1 MKKKFGCSTLI
12 LILFLIFM
20 FLGTIVNFIVNIE
33 WFSEVKYLSVYFTKI
48 VAIIKLMI
56 PIFLTVFIVIWIYYL
71 SLKKSI
77 QKSNLITVS
86 SKSNKVFAVINA
98 IISLVVSIAVSTKY
112 WYIILQ
118 FVNSVDFNIK
128 DPIFNHDVSFY
139 MFKLPLIQSVYS
151 ILMNLMI
158 FLVVVTFIMYVILTA
173 KDEFSFRRS
182 FSSIRNFK
190 SGITE
195 FAGKQLAVVSC
206 LILLLLSLG
215 YLIKIWNLVYSPRGV
230 VFGASYTDI
239 KVSLLFYKII
249 AVFSLIASI
258 VVLVSILSSKIKPI
272 IVSIVTII
280 LLVVVENIASIT
292 VQNFVVRSN
301 EKTLEKK
308 YISYNIDYTKKGFN
322 IEDIEQQTYPL
333 ENKLTIK
340 DIEDN
345 KTTIDNIKVNSYA
358 PALEYYNQLQVLKYY
373 YKFNDIDIDRYNI
386 DNKYTQV
393 FIAPRE
399 IDVDA
404 LKENANT
411 WQNRHLTYT
420 HGYGV
425 VMSKVNSVTSNGNP
439 DFLIRDL
446 PIKNTSG
453 IKIDNPRIYYGEQ
466 TDDYAVVNTKIGEL
480 DYPEGSTNKMSNYDG
495 TAGISMSLPNKILYS
510 LYYKNFNF
518 LLSRDITKDSKI
530 LINRNIKD
538 RVSKVAPFLI
548 YDNDPYIV
556 INNGKLYWIIDAYT
570 VSDRYPFSEPYNGI
584 NYIRNSVKVIVDAY
598 NGEMNFYIV
607 DKDDPI
613 AQLYSKIFPKLF
625 KKYEDVP
632 DGMKEHFRYPEDLFT
647 LQCYVLNK
655 YHITDPSV
663 FYSGDDLWEISKNEK
678 QVDEGNQN
686 SDGRNSSS
694 YVIMKLPKEQ
704 HEEMNLIQYFNI
716 SKKNNMIAMLTAR
729 MDGDNYGKMNLYKFP
744 AESVDSPFLF
754 KQNIK
759 QDPVISKEISFW
771 NQEGSKVVFGDT
783 VIIPIKQSL
792 LYVEPVYIRA
802 NGTDSIPQM
811 KKVILSYDNKLVMED
826 SVEKAL
832 YRIFGKEDNSDISSN
847 NTEGEQSN
855 NNIKINDEDIINQ
868 IKEANDIYNKAM
880 QSLKDGDLAQYGEY
894 INQLGDILKELQE

>member
-215 YLIKIWNLVYSPRGV
+215 YLIKIWNLVYSPRSV